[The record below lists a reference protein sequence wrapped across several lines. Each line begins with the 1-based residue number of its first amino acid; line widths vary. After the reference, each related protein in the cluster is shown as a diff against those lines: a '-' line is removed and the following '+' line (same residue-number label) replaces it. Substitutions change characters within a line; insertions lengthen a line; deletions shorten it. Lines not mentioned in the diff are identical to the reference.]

1 VAKAAPIHADLQQG
15 EPATPKI
22 LEVPLVAS
30 CVAVLSP
37 AGHIEGHWRT
47 DPLPDNLVIGSSQ
60 SKDGSAGTH
69 ELSHPATALSR
80 YAAGMTLGLTLLQTE
95 VHRELPIPAWA
106 FGVLAFG
113 ILTVLLLITW
123 SIGKGRPHS

>member
-1 VAKAAPIHADLQQG
+1 MIR
-15 EPATPKI
+15 
-22 LEVPLVAS
+22 S
-30 CVAVLSP
+30 
-37 AGHIEGHWRT
+37 W
-47 DPLPDNLVIGSSQ
+47 Q
-60 SKDGSAGTH
+60 SKEGSAGTH
-69 ELSHPATALSR
+69 GLSHAATALNR
-80 YAAGMTLGLTLLQTE
+80 YAAGMTLGLMLLQTE